1 MQMLAMVIDD
11 SRTARLVIGNMLREL
26 GMEVISAANGVEG
39 IAQLSKNPDVELIL
53 LDWNMPEMNG
63 LDFLRT
69 VRSQMA
75 YQHIRILMATSEA
88 HTNQVNEALKAGASE
103 YLMKP
108 FNKDIL
114 VAKLNLL
121 DVIPE

>member
-1 MQMLAMVIDD
+1 MLALVIDD

-26 GMEVISAANGVEG
+26 GMDVIGAANGVEG
-39 IAQLSKNPDVELIL
+39 LAQLKQNPDVELIL

-63 LDFLRT
+63 LDFLRA
-69 VRSQMA
+69 VRAREA
-75 YQHIRILMATSEA
+75 YRNIRILMATSEA
-88 HTNQVNEALKAGASE
+88 HTNQVNEALAAGASE

-114 VAKLNLL
+114 IAKLNLL